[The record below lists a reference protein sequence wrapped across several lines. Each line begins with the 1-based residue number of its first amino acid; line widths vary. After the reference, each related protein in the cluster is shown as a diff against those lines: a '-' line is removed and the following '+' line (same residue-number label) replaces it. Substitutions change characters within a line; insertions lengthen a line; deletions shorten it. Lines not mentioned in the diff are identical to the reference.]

1 MPRLHKYVS
10 RDAHY
15 VLTSIDGSVVTYQ
28 LTATGE
34 QRLAGAGIVAGQRF
48 ERALLLDLYRTGD
61 AYAKGHEF
69 PEAVLANQ
77 LALDFAGDP
86 NPESAFPVCDAC
98 RSPSDLHL
106 TLRGEA
112 TGFTAELLCPVC
124 RAKPAQHADTSI
136 PVALLSRTLL
146 SSLYASKPVAAK
158 AANVQRHESLLDAAF
173 TQRWDAVRAQRT
185 TVQSQLFGDGDLGGL
200 GLG

>member
-77 LALDFAGDP
+77 LEMDFAGDP
-86 NPESAFPVCDAC
+86 NPESAFPVCDGC
-98 RSPSDLHL
+98 RSPTDLHL
-106 TLRGEA
+106 TLIGEA
-112 TGFTAELLCPVC
+112 TGFGAQLLCPVC
-124 RAKPAQHADTSI
+124 RAKPEQHADTSI

-146 SSLYASKPVAAK
+146 SSLYASKPVAVK
-158 AANVQRHESLLDAAF
+158 AENVQRHEALLDAAF
-173 TQRWDAVRAQRT
+173 TQRWDAVRMQRT
-185 TVQSQLFGDGDLGGL
+185 PVQSQLFGDGDLGGL

>member
-77 LALDFAGDP
+77 LEMDFAGDP
-86 NPESAFPVCDAC
+86 NPESAFPVCDGC
-98 RSPSDLHL
+98 RSPTDLHL

-112 TGFTAELLCPVC
+112 TSFTAWLLCPVC
-124 RAKPAQHADTSI
+124 RAKPEQHADTSI

-146 SSLYASKPVAAK
+146 GGLYASKAVAAK
-158 AANVQRHESLLDAAF
+158 AENVHRHEALLDAAF
-173 TQRWDAVRAQRT
+173 TQRWDAVRAQRAA
-185 TVQSQLFGDGDLGGL
+185 VQSQLFGDGDLGGL

>member
-48 ERALLLDLYRTGD
+48 ERALLLDLYRSGD

-77 LALDFAGDP
+77 LEMDFAGDP
-86 NPESAFPVCDAC
+86 NPESEFPVCDGC
-98 RSPSDLHL
+98 RSPTDLHL

-112 TGFTAELLCPVC
+112 TSFTAWLLCPVC
-124 RAKPAQHADTSI
+124 RAKPEQHADTSI

-146 SSLYASKPVAAK
+146 SSLYASKSVAEK
-158 AANVQRHESLLDAAF
+158 AENVQRHEALLDAAF
-173 TQRWDAVRAQRT
+173 TQRWDAVRAQRGA
-185 TVQSQLFGDGDLGGL
+185 VQSQLFGDGDWGGL